1 MKTDTQ
7 KVLPEEF
14 ILSVLSPE
22 QRLDAVLR
30 LSSEAFQKTKL
41 TLKGIE
47 TAVKKIRKKVYD
59 KKKNSY

>member
-1 MKTDTQ
+1 
-7 KVLPEEF
+7 
-14 ILSVLSPE
+14 
-22 QRLDAVLR
+22 
-30 LSSEAFQKTKL
+30 L